1 MTKRCN
7 ATGYILITVI
17 GMASNDPSLKCLTVD
32 QLSLASV
39 ALVDVPELVTVNY
52 ECLLTEHRHLYS
64 LLAPYPE
71 NLLCNT
77 KDIFRIKCWT
87 KGAITL

>member
-1 MTKRCN
+1 
-7 ATGYILITVI
+7 
-17 GMASNDPSLKCLTVD
+17 MASNDPSLKCLTVD
-32 QLSLASV
+32 QLSLAPD
-39 ALVDVPELVTVNY
+39 ALVDVPELVTVKY
-52 ECLLTEHRHLYS
+52 ECLLTELYS

-71 NLLCNT
+71 NSLCNT